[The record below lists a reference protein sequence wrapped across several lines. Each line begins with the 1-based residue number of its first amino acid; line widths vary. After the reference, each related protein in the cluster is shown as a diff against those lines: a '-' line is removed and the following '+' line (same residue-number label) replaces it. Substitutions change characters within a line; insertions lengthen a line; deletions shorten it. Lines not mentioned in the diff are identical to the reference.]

1 MLHGRDIVSRYVQ
14 YKRQVY
20 YSHMYNQHVVYLL
33 VRYISYIN
41 DTTQKYI
48 YVWRKRHQITTTKKY
63 KTFYLEMIQKEVG
76 TTKTNMATFCCF
88 FPIYLS
94 PKKNIEPIME
104 NILQQQQ

>member
-14 YKRQVY
+14 YKRQ
-20 YSHMYNQHVVYLL
+20 VYLL